1 MTGADW
7 TRIKQIAGDAW
18 ELPGAE
24 REAYVFQACAE
35 NEPLRI
41 EVMHLLRAMTAAAGS
56 FERLVIDSGPHVAED
71 QRSGDRNATDRKRD
85 RFSGT

>member
-18 ELPGAE
+18 ELPAAE

-41 EVMHLLRAMTAAAGS
+41 EVMHLLRAMTAAAGC
-56 FERLVIDSGPHVAED
+56 FDRLVIGSVPRVGED
-71 QRSGDRNATDRKRD
+71 PRSGDRSATDRKRD
-85 RFSGT
+85 RFSDK